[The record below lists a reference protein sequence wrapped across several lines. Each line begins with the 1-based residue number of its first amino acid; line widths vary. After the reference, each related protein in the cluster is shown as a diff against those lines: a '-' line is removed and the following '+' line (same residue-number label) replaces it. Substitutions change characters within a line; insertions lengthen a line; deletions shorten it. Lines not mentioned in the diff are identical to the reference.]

1 VLARVTRAKVVRSLK
16 RLRNAA
22 LLAVLAVLIIDGS
35 PATSRAHQRLKGL
48 LEPTI
53 ERAGLAQGSW
63 KLFGPDID
71 HVNTWVEAIVT
82 YSDGHVWRWRTPDWQ
97 RLGWFERL
105 RRGRESKFADYF
117 RMDQYSS
124 VWPSLSRHV
133 LTLAPPTAST
143 VRATKIELV
152 RHWWQVPAPDQLGQE
167 ARGFSSVPPPQ
178 REFTQQ
184 FSFYT
189 QELR

>member
-1 VLARVTRAKVVRSLK
+1 VR
-16 RLRNAA
+16 NVA
-22 LLAVLAVLIIDGS
+22 LLGLLALLIIDGS
-35 PATSRAHQRLKGL
+35 PATSRAHQRLKSL
-48 LEPTI
+48 LEPSI

-105 RRGRESKFADYF
+105 RSGRDSKYADYF
-117 RMDQYSS
+117 RMDQYST

-133 LTLAPPTAST
+133 LSLAPANAPSVKA
-143 VRATKIELV
+143 AKIELI
-152 RHWWQVPAPDQLGQE
+152 RHWWQVPSPEQLAQVS
-167 ARGFSSVPPPQ
+167 RDFSAVPPPQ
-178 REFTQQ
+178 AEFKQR